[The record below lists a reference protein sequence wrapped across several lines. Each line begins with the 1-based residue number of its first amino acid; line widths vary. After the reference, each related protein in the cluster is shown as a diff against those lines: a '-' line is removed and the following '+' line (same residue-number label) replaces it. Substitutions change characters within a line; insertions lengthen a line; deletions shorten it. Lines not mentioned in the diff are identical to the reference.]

1 MAVYLPSADR
11 EAELQRSLH
20 QASRGGPDQPEMDAQ
35 ELREREEAAQAYSR
49 EDESHFVSFLDDC
62 VRTSVNAMTDI
73 RQVQDECWRVFNEE
87 EPYNYANKE
96 PWQSRVMYPKPFK
109 LVQFGQAIVRKA
121 FDVEFLSIENERDD
135 AAANFWRKLM
145 GTMLSRNY
153 ANFATNFVDATGMSL
168 AVGQSMEMIPVWRPG
183 KGLRYILIEPWKIHR
198 DPDAVSRQPQSGM
211 YWIHQEYMPYHLLK
225 EWEKEGRFVNIG
237 DFGPGGSWGQ
247 SKDPNL
253 SETEIARRKAMV
265 WSKSTYMKA
274 VLTSE
279 FWGTVL
285 DRRGEM
291 LLPNA
296 SFTTAG
302 GRVIGPPKTSPY
314 PTLRWPGIGFSALP
328 HLLRFDGRG
337 LVQGIKSLWYL
348 MCNLMS
354 LHADHLNW
362 MVNPMVEVDISTL
375 VDQRDVDI
383 YPGKI
388 WQTHGSAQGQQ
399 AVRTTDIRSQ
409 VGEAIAI
416 LNFYDQRS
424 QDGGLLDYS
433 AMGAPGYRA
442 EVTAREAAQNL
453 DQSMTVVGSMGKNL
467 EDGALSAIL
476 AGAETVAI
484 NLTYEEL
491 AMLMGPEVAA
501 QYQVPVS
508 EEFPTGLNLPQLTT
522 GNFRVSGISAL
533 MQDMEVVKSIRDVVL
548 PMAENE
554 LFQPYLRPYQLCR
567 SIEKRLRLENEK
579 CFVDQATA
587 DRVDQIQ
594 QIQQEERIKKA
605 QQAQQ
610 AELALTE
617 GKAEGEHAKAE
628 MNRAKAQ
635 EHLGKGELAMAK
647 AHTELNPPPAPEPST
662 TPGGQ

>member
-1 MAVYLPSADR
+1 MDAK
-11 EAELQRSLH
+11 ELQER
-20 QASRGGPDQPEMDAQ
+20 Q
-35 ELREREEAAQAYSR
+35 EAVQAYAG
-49 EDESHFVSFLDDC
+49 EDEPHFVSFLDDC

-73 RQVQDECWRVFNEE
+73 RTAQDECWRVYNEE
-87 EPYNYANKE
+87 EPYNYAHKE
-96 PWQSRVMYPKPFK
+96 PWQSRVTYPKPFK
-109 LVQFGQAIVRKA
+109 LVQFGMAIVRKA
-121 FDVEFLSIENERDD
+121 FDVEFLSIENERDEE
-135 AAANFWRKLM
+135 AAIFWKKLM
-145 GTMLSRNY
+145 MTMLSRNY
-153 ANFATNFVDATGMSL
+153 ANFPINFVDATGMSL

-183 KGLRYILIEPWKIHR
+183 KGLRYILVEPWKIHR

-211 YWIHQEYMPYHLLK
+211 YWVHQEYMPYHLLK

-247 SKDPNL
+247 SFDPNL

-265 WSKSTYMKA
+265 WSKSNYQKA

-285 DRRGEM
+285 GRRGEM

-302 GRVIGPPKTSPY
+302 GRVIGLPKTSPY
-314 PTLRWPGIGFSALP
+314 STLRWPGIGFSALP

-362 MVNPMVEVDISTL
+362 MVNPMMEVDVQSL
-375 VDQRDVDI
+375 VDEKDI
-383 YPGKI
+383 DPYPGKI
-388 WQTHGSAQGQQ
+388 WQTTGSAQGQQ
-399 AVRTTDIRSQ
+399 VVRTTDIRSQ
-409 VGEAIAI
+409 AGDAIAI
-416 LNFYDQRS
+416 LNFYDQRH

-476 AGAETVAI
+476 AGAETTAI
-484 NLTYEEL
+484 NITYDEL
-491 AMLMGPEVAA
+491 AMLMGPEVANV
-501 QYQVPVS
+501 YRVPVS
-508 EEFPTGLNLPQLTT
+508 DEFPTGLNLPQLTT

-533 MQDMEVVKSIRDVVL
+533 MRDQEVLRNISNLFL
-548 PMAENE
+548 PLCEPGKFGNIFA
-554 LFQPYLRPYQLCR
+554 PYMKPYEILRA
-567 SIEKRLRLENEK
+567 IEKRTNLVDEG
-579 CFVDQATA
+579 CVVDQTKAK
-587 DRVDQIQ
+587 DIDEVQ
-594 QIQQEERIKKA
+594 QIQQEAAIKA
-605 QQAQQ
+605 QQAAQ
-610 AELALTE
+610 AAEAVLVQVKALAE
-617 GKAEGEHAKAE
+617 QAKAE
-628 MNRAKAQ
+628 MNLAKAY
-635 EHLGKGELAMAK
+635 EHRGKGELSLAK
-647 AHTELNPPPAPEPST
+647 ANTELLTPPEVPAAQPE
-662 TPGGQ
+662 GVQ